1 MLTDADGVVAAW
13 KLPLIVAAIAVS
25 IVGGFY
31 LGGPGLGMA
40 VGALAA
46 SSIVVLAVR
55 NPPQPPIHPAPSP
68 DSRRHLLIVV
78 SDPLENNPAIE
89 QIANL
94 AGDASDDP
102 EVLVLAPL
110 RNRFIDRWTSDS
122 RPAIDQAQR
131 TLVVSLASLA
141 KAGIAATA
149 RVGAEGLVQAV
160 EDQLRSYP
168 ATAVTIVSDNPSR
181 KVIAAVRELESR
193 LRTPFNHLVAGALKP
208 PKPRVASPARSR
220 AAP

>member
-1 MLTDADGVVAAW
+1 MLTDTDVVLAAW

-31 LGGPGLGMA
+31 LGGPGLGLA

-55 NPPQPPIHPAPSP
+55 NPPQPPINPAPLQ

-78 SDPLENNPAIE
+78 IDPLEDSPAIE
-89 QIANL
+89 HIAAA
-94 AGDASDDP
+94 AGDGRSDP
-102 EVLVLAPL
+102 EVVVLAPL

-122 RPAIDQAQR
+122 GPALDRAHR

-149 RVGAEGLVQAV
+149 RVGEEGLVQAV

-168 ATAVTIVSDNPSR
+168 ATAVTVVSDNPGR
-181 KVIAAVRELESR
+181 EVIGAVRQLEFR
-193 LRTPFNHLVAGALKP
+193 LRTPFDHLIAGALKLP
-208 PKPRVASPARSR
+208 SARVASPVAR
-220 AAP
+220 

>member
-31 LGGPGLGMA
+31 LGGPGLGLA

-55 NPPQPPIHPAPSP
+55 NPPQPPIHPTPSP

-78 SDPLENNPAIE
+78 TDPLEDSPAIE

-122 RPAIDQAQR
+122 RPAIDRAQR

-141 KAGIAATA
+141 KAGVAATA
-149 RVGAEGLVQAV
+149 RVGEEGLVQAV
-160 EDQLRSYP
+160 EDELRSYP
-168 ATAVTIVSDNPSR
+168 ATAVTVVSDNPSR
-181 KVIAAVRELESR
+181 EVIAAVRELESR
-193 LRTPFNHLVAGALKP
+193 LRTPFNHLVASPLER
-208 PKPRVASPARSR
+208 PKARVASPITS
-220 AAP
+220 

>member
-1 MLTDADGVVAAW
+1 MLTDTDVVLAAW

-31 LGGPGLGMA
+31 LGGPGLGLA

-55 NPPQPPIHPAPSP
+55 NPPQPPIDPAPLP

-78 SDPLENNPAIE
+78 SDPLEDGPAIE
-89 QIANL
+89 QIADA
-94 AGDASDDP
+94 AGDGSNDP
-102 EVLVLAPL
+102 EVVVLAPL

-122 RPAIDQAQR
+122 GPALELAQR

-149 RVGAEGLVQAV
+149 KVGEEGLVQAV

-168 ATAVTIVSDNPSR
+168 ATAVTVVSDNPGR
-181 KVIAAVRELESR
+181 KVIAAVHELESR
-193 LRTPFNHLVAGALKP
+193 LRTPFNHLVASALKR
-208 PKPRVASPARSR
+208 PRAGVASPAAS
-220 AAP
+220 

>member
-1 MLTDADGVVAAW
+1 MLTDTDVVLAAW

-31 LGGPGLGMA
+31 LGGPGLGLA

-55 NPPQPPIHPAPSP
+55 NPPQPPIDPPPPP
-68 DSRRHLLIVV
+68 DSREHLLIVV
-78 SDPLENNPAIE
+78 SDPIEDSPAIE
-89 QIANL
+89 HIANL
-94 AGDASDDP
+94 AGNGSDDP
-102 EVLVLAPL
+102 EILLLAPL

-122 RPAIDQAQR
+122 GPALDQAHR

-149 RVGAEGLVQAV
+149 RVGAEGVVQAV

-168 ATAVTIVSDNPSR
+168 ATAVTFISNNPSR
-181 KVIAAVRELESR
+181 EVIAAVHELESR
-193 LRTPFNHLVAGALKP
+193 LRTPFHHLVASALKR
-208 PKPRVASPARSR
+208 PKGRIASPVAR
-220 AAP
+220 

>member
-1 MLTDADGVVAAW
+1 MLTDTDVVLAAW

-25 IVGGFY
+25 IVAGFY

-55 NPPQPPIHPAPSP
+55 NPPQPPIHPAPVH

-78 SDPLENNPAIE
+78 TDPLEDSPAIE
-89 QIANL
+89 QIAAA
-94 AGDASDDP
+94 AGDGRSDP
-102 EVLVLAPL
+102 EIVVLAPL

-122 RPAIDQAQR
+122 GPALDRAQR

-168 ATAVTIVSDNPSR
+168 ATAVTFVSDNPSR
-181 KVIAAVRELESR
+181 EVVGAVRELESR
-193 LRTPFNHLVAGALKP
+193 LRTPFNHLVASPLQRPEA
-208 PKPRVASPARSR
+208 RVASPITS
-220 AAP
+220 